1 MKLAIIISTY
11 YRKDGRSSSF
21 LTRAL
26 NSIANQTYQDYKIFL
41 TGDRYENNEE
51 FETIC
56 KSFPYPEKLFYQNL
70 EVAKERDIFDN
81 KVDIWKFGGTNAIN
95 HAINTLSDEG
105 FNYIVKLDHDDFL

>member
-41 TGDRYENNEE
+41 TPLFAAFAANWHRY
-51 FETIC
+51 I
-56 KSFPYPEKLFYQNL
+56 
-70 EVAKERDIFDN
+70 IFDGKKPWVFKN
-81 KVDIWKFGGTNAIN
+81 I
-95 HAINTLSDEG
+95 
-105 FNYIVKLDHDDFL
+105 DFYFK

>member
-51 FETIC
+51 FETII
-56 KSFPYPEKLFYQNL
+56 SLP
-70 EVAKERDIFDN
+70 
-81 KVDIWKFGGTNAIN
+81 
-95 HAINTLSDEG
+95 
-105 FNYIVKLDHDDFL
+105 